1 MENFSEASNMH
12 VTKVIMTKNFI
23 RRDKG
28 YTHLK
33 TKIDYPPK
41 MELNSVFGNF
51 CVVLLLYGT
60 LSGIQMLS
68 GVQASIASVDSNG
81 AYNKLTVK
89 ITDQVPRQLC
99 QQTLDTL
106 EVR

>member
-1 MENFSEASNMH
+1 MFGKSKKLPLEDNRDNLLSLQQKKVLSLEKMRKKIVLRWYFTVICILFGTFSGTN
-12 VTKVIMTKNFI
+12 
-23 RRDKG
+23 
-28 YTHLK
+28 
-33 TKIDYPPK
+33 
-41 MELNSVFGNF
+41 
-51 CVVLLLYGT
+51 LLSAVEG
-60 LSGIQMLS
+60 
-68 GVQASIASVDSNG
+68 SIASVDRFG

>member
-1 MENFSEASNMH
+1 MWKSKKLPQEDNSDNLLSWKRKKVFSLEKKMRNKMVLIWHFS
-12 VTKVIMTKNFI
+12 VILILFETFSGTK
-23 RRDKG
+23 
-28 YTHLK
+28 L
-33 TKIDYPPK
+33 
-41 MELNSVFGNF
+41 
-51 CVVLLLYGT
+51 
-60 LSGIQMLS
+60 LS
-68 GVQASIASVDSNG
+68 GVDGSIASVDRFG

>member
-1 MENFSEASNMH
+1 M
-12 VTKVIMTKNFI
+12 K
-23 RRDKG
+23 
-28 YTHLK
+28 
-33 TKIDYPPK
+33 P
-41 MELNSVFGNF
+41 NSVFGKF
-51 CVVLLLYGT
+51 CVALMLYGT
-60 LSGIQMLS
+60 FSDTQILS

>member
-1 MENFSEASNMH
+1 MWSSKILLQEDKSDNFLS
-12 VTKVIMTKNFI
+12 
-23 RRDKG
+23 
-28 YTHLK
+28 LK
-33 TKIDYPPK
+33 TKRNLSLVK
-41 MELNSVFGNF
+41 MKRKI
-51 CVVLLLYGT
+51 VLRWYFTVICILFETFSGT
-60 LSGIQMLS
+60 NLLS
-68 GVQASIASVDSNG
+68 GVEGSIASVDRFG

>member
-1 MENFSEASNMH
+1 MWSSKILLQEDKSDNFLS
-12 VTKVIMTKNFI
+12 
-23 RRDKG
+23 
-28 YTHLK
+28 LK
-33 TKIDYPPK
+33 TKNISLVK
-41 MELNSVFGNF
+41 MKRKI
-51 CVVLLLYGT
+51 VLRWYFTVICILFETFSGT
-60 LSGIQMLS
+60 NLLS
-68 GVQASIASVDSNG
+68 GVGGSIASVDRFG

>member
-1 MENFSEASNMH
+1 MWSSKILLQEDKSDNFLS
-12 VTKVIMTKNFI
+12 
-23 RRDKG
+23 
-28 YTHLK
+28 LK
-33 TKIDYPPK
+33 TKNISLVK
-41 MELNSVFGNF
+41 MKRKI
-51 CVVLLLYGT
+51 VLRWYFTVICILFETFSGT
-60 LSGIQMLS
+60 NLLS
-68 GVQASIASVDSNG
+68 GVEGSIASVDRFG

>member
-1 MENFSEASNMH
+1 MENFSEESNLY
-12 VTKVIMTKNFI
+12 VAKVIMTKNLI
-23 RRDKG
+23 RRDKHNK
-28 YTHLK
+28 HLRNK
-33 TKIDYPPK
+33 RDYPLK
-41 MELNSVFGNF
+41 MELNSVFGKF
-51 CVVLLLYGT
+51 CVILMLYGT
-60 LSGIQMLS
+60 YSGIQMLS

-81 AYNKLTVK
+81 VYNKLTVK